1 MSRTEIIIKSPALLN
16 ELTRMAMEIKSDG
29 KGCPY
34 KLLQVGQTDGENYEA
49 ELAAAKPMTDIFAI
63 PMVTSDPHFK
73 ENLALAKFRN
83 QVTIEDAKVDAKMY
97 DTLAAA
103 LGEPLMRLFTKS
115 TWAKHQGLHTFVE
128 LYAYYRLDVLKV
140 SPRAIEEIMA
150 AAPKLYTLI
159 PSFSV

>member
-1 MSRTEIIIKSPALLN
+1 
-16 ELTRMAMEIKSDG
+16 MAMEIKSDG

-34 KLLQVGQTDGENYEA
+34 KLLEVGHTDGENYEA

-128 LYAYYRLDVLKV
+128 LYAYVHSRPTLNPLFYRL
-140 SPRAIEEIMA
+140 R
-150 AAPKLYTLI
+150 TLLSSNFKGSKI
-159 PSFSV
+159 CEVFRF

>member
-1 MSRTEIIIKSPALLN
+1 M
-16 ELTRMAMEIKSDG
+16 
-29 KGCPY
+29 
-34 KLLQVGQTDGENYEA
+34 
-49 ELAAAKPMTDIFAI
+49 
-63 PMVTSDPHFK
+63 
-73 ENLALAKFRN
+73 
-83 QVTIEDAKVDAKMY
+83 TIEDARVDAKMY

-150 AAPKLYTLI
+150 AAVYDCN
-159 PSFSV
+159 